1 MMYSSFSVN
10 NCARRLCRSD
20 TRYITERDETMPWN
34 MLPWPTTTIT
44 QLPGWTDRV
53 RSMRLTAA
61 GEQGTADDEGEPHTS
76 A

>member
-1 MMYSSFSVN
+1 
-10 NCARRLCRSD
+10 
-20 TRYITERDETMPWN
+20 MPWN